1 MGGGGSSGGKSNDK
15 ATAKAQERI
24 AANQL
29 ALDRDIFAEQ
39 TARQARIDAYQQVQD
54 DRRYTLD
61 LKAEARADKALA
73 FQNTLAAQ
81 QLEYQRERDDKLYGI
96 QQQQLALTQQDLKFY
111 QDKSTREEERILA
124 KEKAAEEKEAA
135 RLALGAEGYD
145 AYKAGLEQQL
155 RSGLINATTAQ
166 DYLRD
171 YTTEYMISGKNID
184 RDNFTTIY
192 GQEVLRPRY
201 EQGVGTAY
209 EEVLGRAPTEEE
221 YAKAMAKFNPAEG
234 FTSSS
239 SLKED
244 LYKTTEYKDKFDK
257 SYLESYYDTVFG
269 KEIKDEEGY
278 KTGDR
283 TFKFDKSLLPTYKG
297 DLAERT
303 GVELP
308 DFADE
313 FTGKPFE
320 LEAQLDNIKESRQFL
335 YNAGLTN
342 LQGEIDQQTQRIK
355 NEGMKE
361 IQKIAAQG
369 DIYKSVIGSFSF

>member
-1 MGGGGSSGGKSNDK
+1 MGGGGGGGKSNDK

-29 ALDRDIFAEQ
+29 AFDQQKFAEQ
-39 TARQARIDAYQQVQD
+39 TARQARIDAYQQTID

-61 LKAEARADKALA
+61 LQAEARADKALA
-73 FQNTLAAQ
+73 FQNTLAQQ
-81 QLEYQRERDDKLYGI
+81 QLDYQRQRDEKLYGL
-96 QQQQLALTQQDLKFY
+96 QQQQLALTQQDLQFY
-111 QDKSTREEERILA
+111 QDQATRERERIEA
-124 KEKAAEEKEAA
+124 KEAA
-135 RLALGAEGYD
+135 EAAKEQARLTLGAEGYD
-145 AYKAGLEQQL
+145 AYKENLEQQL
-155 RSGLINATTAQ
+155 RGGIINATSAQ
-166 DYLRD
+166 QYLEDYVD
-171 YTTEYMISGKNID
+171 KYQIAGKELD
-184 RDNFTTIY
+184 AGGFSTIY
-192 GQEVLRPRY
+192 GNEVLQPRY
-201 EQGVGTAY
+201 EQGVSTAY

-221 YAKAMAKFNPAEG
+221 YERAMAKFNPAEG
-234 FTSSS
+234 FTSAS

-244 LYKTTEYKDKFDK
+244 LYKTREYKDKFDK

-308 DFADE
+308 GFADE

-320 LEAQLDNIKESRQFL
+320 LEAQLDNIKDSRQFL

>member
-1 MGGGGSSGGKSNDK
+1 MGGGSSGGKSNDK
-15 ATAKAQERI
+15 ETAQAQERI

-29 ALDRDIFAEQ
+29 QFDRERAAEQ
-39 TARQARIDAYQQVQD
+39 AARQANIDAYQKTVD
-54 DRRYTLD
+54 DRRFALD
-61 LKAEARADKALA
+61 LRGEERADRALA
-73 FQNTLAAQ
+73 FQNTLAQ
-81 QLEYQRERDDKLYGI
+81 QQADYQKQRDEKLFGL
-96 QQQQLALTQQDLKFY
+96 QQQQFELTQQDLKFY

-124 KEKAAEEKEAA
+124 KDKAAEEKEAA

-145 AYKAGLEQQL
+145 AYKEGLEQQL
-155 RSGLINATTAQ
+155 RSGLINAAAAQEYLQ
-166 DYLRD
+166 DYAST
-171 YTTEYMISGKNID
+171 YQIAGKQRQD
-184 RDNFTTIY
+184 SLGFGDIY
-192 GQEVLRPRY
+192 GKEVLQPRY

-221 YAKAMAKFNPAEG
+221 YAKAMAKFNVAEG
-234 FTSSS
+234 FTSAS

-308 DFADE
+308 NFADE

-342 LQGEIDQQTQRIK
+342 LQGEIDQQTQKIK

>member
-1 MGGGGSSGGKSNDK
+1 MGGGGGGGKSNDGK
-15 ATAKAQERI
+15 TAKAQKEI

-29 ALDRDIFAEQ
+29 QLDREIFAQQ
-39 TARQARIDAYQQVQD
+39 TARQAQIDAWQQTVD
-54 DRRYTLD
+54 TRNYNLGLR
-61 LKAEARADKALA
+61 AEARADKALA
-73 FQNTLAAQ
+73 FQNTLAQQ
-81 QLEYQRERDDKLYGI
+81 QLDYQRERDDKLYGL
-96 QQQQLALTQQDLKFY
+96 QQQQLALTQQDLQFY
-111 QDKSTREEERILA
+111 QDQSRRERERIEA
-124 KEKAAEEKEAA
+124 KEDAEAAKEEA

-155 RSGLINATTAQ
+155 RSGLINAISAQEYLQ
-166 DYLRD
+166 DYAST
-171 YTTEYMISGKNID
+171 YEIAGKQRQDSLAFGN
-184 RDNFTTIY
+184 IY
-192 GQEVLRPRY
+192 GQEVLQPRY
-201 EQGVGTAY
+201 EQGVSTAY

-221 YAKAMAKFNPAEG
+221 YEKAMAKFNVAEG
-234 FTSSS
+234 FTSAS

-244 LYKTTEYKDKFDK
+244 LYKTREYKDKFDK

-308 DFADE
+308 DFADK
-313 FTGKPFE
+313 FTGKPAE
-320 LEAQLDNIKESRQFL
+320 LEEQLQNVRESRQFL
-335 YNAGLTN
+335 YSAGLTN
-342 LQGEIDQQTQRIK
+342 LQGEIDQQTQKIK